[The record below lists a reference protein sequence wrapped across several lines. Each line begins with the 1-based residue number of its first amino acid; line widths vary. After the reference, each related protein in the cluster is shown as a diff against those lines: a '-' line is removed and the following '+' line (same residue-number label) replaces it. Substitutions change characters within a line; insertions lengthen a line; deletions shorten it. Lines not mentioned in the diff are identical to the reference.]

1 MDWQDKDKEYVWHPF
16 TQMEEYV
23 EGDPVVI
30 ERAEGVYLEDTEG
43 NTYYDG
49 VSSLW
54 LNVHGHGVDG
64 IDDAVRDQL
73 DRVAH
78 TTLLGRGSV
87 PSIALAERLVEVTP
101 DGLSRVFYSD
111 SGATAVEIGMK
122 MAIQFFANRTGEHTS
137 RQRFLTFENGY
148 HGDTFGPMSAVPDP
162 TFHWPFEPLLP
173 DPVQVPFP
181 HVKRWP
187 GTDDPQAVLQDC
199 LDRVEWS
206 LEEHGEALAG
216 VMVEPVQGAGGMVTA
231 PDGFLGG
238 LRELTREHE
247 PHLIVDEVATG
258 FGRTGP
264 MFACDEAGMTPDIL
278 TLGKGLTG
286 GYLPVAATLATDRLY
301 EAFLGRREDK
311 TALYHGHSYTG
322 NALGC
327 AAALASLDRLESIL
341 DDLPSKIDR
350 ITEGLT
356 PLEEEPHVYE
366 VRQEGFMCG
375 IELMLDPDDERPFP
389 EETRAGWTV
398 CERAR
403 DRGMLIRPLGD
414 VVVFMPPLGSTE
426 DELAEMLEVL
436 RQAVRDARTL
446 LPDEGANPT

>member
-1 MDWQDKDKEYVWHPF
+1 MDWQQKDKEYVWHPF
-16 TQMEEYV
+16 TQMQEYTD
-23 EGDPVVI
+23 EDPVVI

-54 LNVHGHGVDG
+54 LNVHGHRVEA
-64 IDDAVRDQL
+64 IDEAVRDQL
-73 DRVAH
+73 EKVAH

-87 PSIALAERLVEVTP
+87 PSIALAERLVEVAP
-101 DGLSRVFYSD
+101 EGLSRVFYSD

-122 MAIQFFANRTGEHTS
+122 MAIQFFANQSGRTTP

-187 GTDDPQAVLQDC
+187 GAGDPAAVLRDC
-199 LDRVEWS
+199 LDRVEGS
-206 LEEHGEALAG
+206 LEEHAESIAA
-216 VMVEPVQGAGGMVTA
+216 VMVEPVQGAGGMITA

-238 LRELTREHE
+238 LRELTREHGCF
-247 PHLIVDEVATG
+247 LIVDEVATG

-264 MFACDEAGMTPDIL
+264 MFACDAAGITPDIL
-278 TLGKGLTG
+278 PLGKGLTG

-327 AAALASLDRLESIL
+327 AAALASLDRLEACL
-341 DDLPSKIDR
+341 DELPAKIER
-350 ITEGLT
+350 IAQGLA
-356 PLEEEPHVYE
+356 PLEEQPHVYE

-375 IELMLDPDDERPFP
+375 VELMRDPEEGEPFP
-389 EETRAGWTV
+389 EEARAGWTV

-403 DRGMLIRPLGD
+403 ERGMLIRPLGD

-426 DELAEMLEVL
+426 EELEAMLEVL
-436 RQAVRDARTL
+436 RGAVEEAREP
-446 LPDEGANPT
+446 LPGA